1 MGKKISLQRQ
11 SVIESAMWN
20 RAGSLGEEV
29 SASAASIA
37 HGRVTSVGT
46 KRALAG
52 LIPAPPAQAPRPPPS
67 PGHPRLRAGPNPALS
82 GTTWCLTIRYRCKD
96 VTATTFSANTVSLHY
111 GRKKEKMSIQDHTTW
126 KEAAVRNF

>member
-52 LIPAPPAQAPRPPPS
+52 LIPAPPAQAPRPPPRPDTRGCEQVRTRRFLAP
-67 PGHPRLRAGPNPALS
+67 PGASRFGIGVKMSLPLLS
-82 GTTWCLTIRYRCKD
+82 RQIQY
-96 VTATTFSANTVSLHY
+96 HY
-111 GRKKEKMSIQDHTTW
+111 ITEERKKRCPYKITLHGRRLQ
-126 KEAAVRNF
+126 